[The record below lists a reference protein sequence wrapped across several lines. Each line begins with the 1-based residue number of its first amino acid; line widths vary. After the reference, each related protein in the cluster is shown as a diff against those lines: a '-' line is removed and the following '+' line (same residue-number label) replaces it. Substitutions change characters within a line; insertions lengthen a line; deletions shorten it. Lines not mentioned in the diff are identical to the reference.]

1 MLPYHLCSQIQN
13 GFRGRQAKI
22 AVPHTLQNLAIL
34 TVLLR
39 EGASEPNLHPDWS
52 CELELIMCALC
63 HLGFVSSVTR
73 GSASTPSPTEWAV
86 VPESRKRIWA
96 TLKYRDDRPVLTS
109 MEVVSKPSRRIFLD
123 EVGVRRLVSG
133 HRAQFVKPLGMGE
146 VAVIRTGDRRWME
159 AREAVRLNLGGEVI
173 CRAQ

>member
-1 MLPYHLCSQIQN
+1 MLPHNLASQIQN
-13 GFRGRQAKI
+13 GFRGRQARV

-34 TVLLR
+34 NILLR
-39 EGASEPNLHPDWS
+39 EGF
-52 CELELIMCALC
+52 I
-63 HLGFVSSVTR
+63 SSLTR
-73 GSASTPSPTEWAV
+73 GSASTPSPTEWAA

-96 TLKYRDDRPVLTS
+96 TLKYRNDRPVLS
-109 MEVVSKPSRRIFLD
+109 AMEVVSKPSRRIVLD

-146 VAVIRTGDRRWME
+146 VAVVRTGDRQWME

-173 CRAQ
+173 CRAR